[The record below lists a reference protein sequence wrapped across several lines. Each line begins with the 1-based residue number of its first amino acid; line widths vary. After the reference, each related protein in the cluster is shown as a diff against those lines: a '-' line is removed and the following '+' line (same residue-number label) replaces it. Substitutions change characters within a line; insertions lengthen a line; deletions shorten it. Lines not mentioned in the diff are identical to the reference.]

1 MKKYLLTLLLAVTV
15 VALSVKLAYQVKST
29 AMNTDNGK
37 STIDNIMSRTSIRKY
52 RDKQV
57 EDEKITAILK
67 AAMAAPTAANKQPWQ
82 FIVIKKQNVRQQLAT
97 ALPYAK
103 MVAQAPL
110 AIVVC
115 GDMSKAMKDEE
126 QPFWIQ
132 DASAASENIL
142 LAAHSLG
149 LGAVWTGLYPL
160 HDRVRAVQQI
170 LHLPQSVI
178 PLNLIPIGYP
188 AENTIP
194 KDKWKEGNIHH
205 ESWE

>member
-1 MKKYLLTLLLAVTV
+1 
-15 VALSVKLAYQVKST
+15 
-29 AMNTDNGK
+29 MNTDNGK
-37 STIDNIMSRTSIRKY
+37 SAIDNIMSRTSVRKY
-52 RDKQV
+52 QNRQV

-82 FIVIKKQNVRQQLAT
+82 FIVTKKQEVRQQLAS

-115 GDMSKAMKDEE
+115 GDVSKAMKDEE

-142 LAAHSLG
+142 LSAHSLG

-160 HDRVRAVQQI
+160 QDRVKAVQHI

-188 AENTIP
+188 VENPIP
-194 KDKWKEGNIHH
+194 KDKWKEENVHYDG
-205 ESWE
+205 WE

>member
-103 MVAQAPL
+103 MVAQAPT
-110 AIVVC
+110 C
-115 GDMSKAMKDEE
+115 HRGM
-126 QPFWIQ
+126 
-132 DASAASENIL
+132 
-142 LAAHSLG
+142 
-149 LGAVWTGLYPL
+149 
-160 HDRVRAVQQI
+160 R
-170 LHLPQSVI
+170 
-178 PLNLIPIGYP
+178 
-188 AENTIP
+188 
-194 KDKWKEGNIHH
+194 
-205 ESWE
+205 